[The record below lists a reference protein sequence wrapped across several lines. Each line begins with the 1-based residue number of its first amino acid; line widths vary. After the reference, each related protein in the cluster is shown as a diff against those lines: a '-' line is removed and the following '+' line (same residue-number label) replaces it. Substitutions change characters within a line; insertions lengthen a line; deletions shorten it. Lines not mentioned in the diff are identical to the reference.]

1 MCEQPPKKKL
11 GYRYKKEKKQQQNPK
26 RERTQPRSDGFQ
38 FEKLVK
44 VEAAQRGSD
53 G

>member
-1 MCEQPPKKKL
+1 MQK
-11 GYRYKKEKKQQQNPK
+11 RKKQQQNPK
-26 RERTQPRSDGFQ
+26 GERTPPRSDGFQ

-44 VEAAQRGSD
+44 AEAAQRGSD